1 MTDIASL
8 ELSGHSSQITHAL
21 FDSTG
26 NYAIT
31 IDKSNTI
38 CIWNSKTGALL
49 QRIVQETSSIDDI
62 GITKNGQILYTISR
76 DNLVRIWHL
85 GEEFNAIP
93 KTICHSDDKHIY
105 MINVSFSSDGR
116 YMLTAGS
123 DRTAKLW
130 DLNDYSCKATLVG
143 HTGGIYLTAF
153 NNAGTQVAT
162 ASNDTTVRI
171 WQLDGLKV
179 LAEILYPDT
188 ACALKFDKCKP
199 ILTMIAKFGFV
210 KTCDLRL
217 QKSEQPSLYCLIKP
231 DSQFDKYLD
240 EYRSEDSITFLHPN
254 NDFTRVCAY
263 NGECQI
269 WDPFNDSFAPI
280 AEARI
285 FFDNPFNKHGDRM
298 IVMKKS
304 DLTKAKILTDISH
317 KKAINT
323 LALALHPRLG
333 AESPA
338 SLLPQGLFSKIHKK
352 LLAYSFIKEPTRPQ
366 QEIKDS
372 VSENRR

>member
-123 DRTAKLW
+123 DRIAKLW

-143 HTGGIYLTAF
+143 HTRGIYLTAF
-153 NNAGTQVAT
+153 NNSGSQVVT
-162 ASNDTTVRI
+162 ASHDRTVRI
-171 WQLDGLKV
+171 WQVDGLKL
-179 LAEILYPDT
+179 LANIPYPDT
-188 ACALKFDKCKP
+188 ASRIKFDKGEP
-199 ILTMIAKFGFV
+199 ILTMSSELGFV
-210 KTCDLRL
+210 RKWNFKEQKCIEPTQYGIIESDSKLSKYQGDDEKLITLRTN
-217 QKSEQPSLYCLIKP
+217 KA
-231 DSQFDKYLD
+231 
-240 EYRSEDSITFLHPN
+240 
-254 NDFTRVCAY
+254 FTRLCSY
-263 NGECQI
+263 SPEEGDTGECRL
-269 WDPFNDSFAPI
+269 WEPSTDSF
-280 AEARI
+280 I
-285 FFDNPFNKHGDRM
+285 FINDAITTFDNPFNKHGDRM
-298 IVMKKS
+298 IVKEKS
-304 DLTKAKILTDISH
+304 DHTKAKILTDLSH
-317 KKAINT
+317 KKAIST
-323 LALALHPRLG
+323 LALALHDRLG
-333 AESPA
+333 KESPA
-338 SLLPQGLFSKIHKK
+338 HLLPQDLLPKIHKK
-352 LLAYSFIKEPTRPQ
+352 LLAYSF
-366 QEIKDS
+366 
-372 VSENRR
+372 V